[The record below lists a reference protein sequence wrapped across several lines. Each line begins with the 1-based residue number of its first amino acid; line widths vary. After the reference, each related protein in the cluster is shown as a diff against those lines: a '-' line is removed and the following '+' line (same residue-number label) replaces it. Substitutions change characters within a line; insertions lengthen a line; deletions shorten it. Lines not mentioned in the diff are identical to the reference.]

1 VVAQLPLGILV
12 QIAIPAFAG
21 TVAMIAATMV
31 LDETDQAEG
40 QTWVARFRNPRLG
53 VALRSALL
61 AAVIASLLLLVPYLG
76 LLLSFL
82 LMPLVL
88 GPPIVGQVVALE
100 GLSLRDSIVRA
111 RELTEGI
118 RGRIALY
125 LLNIGVGLGILSV
138 LLVGGSMALAL
149 DASDV
154 VRVLIASLY
163 QAAILGALVGF
174 LATVEFTVYSQLRAR
189 AAVATTD

>member
-1 VVAQLPLGILV
+1 MVARLPLGILV

-21 TVAMIAATMV
+21 TLALIAATMV
-31 LDETDQAEG
+31 LDESATEAG
-40 QTWVARFRNPRLG
+40 TWFSRFRNPRLG

-61 AAVIASLLLLVPYLG
+61 AAVVASVLLLVPYLG

-88 GPPIVGQVVALE
+88 GPPIVGQVVAIE
-100 GLSLRDSIVRA
+100 GLSLRGSLARA
-111 RELTEGI
+111 RDLTEGI
-118 RGRIALY
+118 RGRTIVY

-149 DASDV
+149 EASDL
-154 VRVLIASLY
+154 VRVLIGSLY
-163 QAAILGALVGF
+163 QAAMLGAIVGF
-174 LATVEFTVYSQLRAR
+174 LASVEFTVYGLLRAR